1 MRVMAADRGSAAS
14 VRLELTLLERAASG
28 DADAFD
34 ALIRPR
40 LDRLWRVAGAITQ
53 NASDA
58 EDAVQEACVLAWREL
73 PRLRD
78 HAAFDAWLTR
88 IVVNACRG
96 VMRRTRRVRVREIDV
111 DTAFGDL

>member
-1 MRVMAADRGSAAS
+1 MSAIAADRRSAAS
-14 VRLELTLLERAASG
+14 PPAEHALLERAASG
-28 DADAFD
+28 DAEAFD

-53 NASDA
+53 NSSDA
-58 EDAVQEACVLAWREL
+58 QDAVQEACVLAWREL

-78 HAAFDAWLTR
+78 HAKFDAWLTR

-96 VMRRTRRVRVREIDV
+96 VLRRT
-111 DTAFGDL
+111 